1 MRTAVYH
8 GNVPVSM
15 QSVSVNT
22 APQQRIPPLGKSENK
37 KSQSTLKPKMNGIPQ
52 PSRNMS
58 YSSPNARGTSPSP
71 AMLQKNNNGTR
82 TRPNSM
88 HNSPGSSRPS
98 SPHLHVG
105 RTQTV
110 QQNTQQNIQSQKR
123 RSYQYPPTSIAEG
136 HPRQPYGSTGSL
148 QNVRTQQPI
157 DSRPNPIPIQVSRPQ
172 SADYLPQM
180 YTHPTTQPSTSLKT
194 APLPNAIPLPKRNT
208 GQSENTQMKL
218 QRNSL
223 SAQHYMAKRPQ
234 QIVLPVQQQ
243 QIQGVPVTQQQG
255 LAPHHQHI
263 SSNKSS
269 VVYNIQPRPN
279 GPSSL
284 PMPRFSS
291 KIGIPKRKS

>member
-1 MRTAVYH
+1 M
-8 GNVPVSM
+8 
-15 QSVSVNT
+15 
-22 APQQRIPPLGKSENK
+22 K
-37 KSQSTLKPKMNGIPQ
+37 GITQ

-105 RTQTV
+105 RTQIV
-110 QQNTQQNIQSQKR
+110 QQNSQQNIQSQKR
-123 RSYQYPPTSIAEG
+123 RSYQYPPCSMAEG
-136 HPRQPYGSTGSL
+136 LPRQPYGSTGSL
-148 QNVRTQQPI
+148 QNVRTQQQI
-157 DSRPNPIPIQVSRPQ
+157 EARPNTIPVQVNRPQ

-180 YTHPTTQPSTSLKT
+180 YTHSTTQPSTSLKTT

-208 GQSENTQMKL
+208 VESENAPSKL

-234 QIVLPVQQQ
+234 QIGPLMQPQ

-255 LAPHHQHI
+255 LTPHHPQV

-279 GPSSL
+279 GQSSL

-291 KIGIPKRKS
+291 KIGIPKRKSKLFKENKLMS